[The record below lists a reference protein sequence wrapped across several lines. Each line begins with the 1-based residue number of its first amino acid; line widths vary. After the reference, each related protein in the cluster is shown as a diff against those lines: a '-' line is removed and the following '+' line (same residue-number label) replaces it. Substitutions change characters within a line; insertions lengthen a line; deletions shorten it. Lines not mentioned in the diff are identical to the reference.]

1 VIERSSA
8 GTERREPA
16 APGATGDAILTVD
29 SLSKHFGG
37 VRAVDDV
44 SLEIVPGRI
53 CSLIGPNGSGKSTM
67 INVLSGLYDPT
78 RGRISL
84 LGQDITRRRPD
95 ERVRLGLARTFQN
108 IRLFKGLSVLENV
121 MTGQHCRT
129 SSGLFRV
136 LLSPASRREEAAT
149 RRRALQELEFV
160 GLPDIAAALAG
171 SLAYGRQRLV
181 EIARALASDPILLLL
196 DEPAAGLNPHET
208 EALDR
213 ILRQIV
219 ARGITILLVEHDM
232 NLVMGVSDHITV
244 LNFGRKIAAG
254 TPEQVQADPAVIEAY
269 LGTGDARE
277 ADAQR

>member
-1 VIERSSA
+1 M
-8 GTERREPA
+8 
-16 APGATGDAILTVD
+16 TGDVLLAVD
-29 SLSKHFGG
+29 GLSKHFGG
-37 VRAVDDV
+37 VKAVDDV
-44 SLEIVPGRI
+44 SLEIAPGRI
-53 CSLIGPNGSGKSTM
+53 CSLIGPNGSGKSTL
-67 INVLSGLYDPT
+67 INVLSGLYGAT
-78 RGRISL
+78 RGSISL

-129 SSGLFRV
+129 SSGLFRA
-136 LLSPASRREEAAT
+136 LLHPASRREEAAT
-149 RRRALQELEFV
+149 RKRALRELEFV
-160 GLPDIAAALAG
+160 GLPDVAAAPAG

-181 EIARALASDPILLLL
+181 EIARALASDPTLLLL

-213 ILRQIV
+213 TLRQIV
-219 ARGITILLVEHDM
+219 GRGITVLLVEHDM

-244 LNFGRKIAAG
+244 LNFGRKISAG
-254 TPEQVQADPAVIEAY
+254 TPEQVQADPGVIEAY
-269 LGTGDARE
+269 LGTGDARG

>member
-1 VIERSSA
+1 MPTA
-8 GTERREPA
+8 GP
-16 APGATGDAILTVD
+16 GDAILTVD
-29 SLSKHFGG
+29 GLSKHFGG

-44 SLEIVPGRI
+44 SIEIASGRI

-67 INVLSGLYDPT
+67 INVLTGLYEPT

-84 LGQDITRRRPD
+84 LGQDITGRRPD

-136 LLSPASRREEAAT
+136 LFSPASRREEAAT
-149 RRRALQELEFV
+149 RRRALRELDFV
-160 GLPDIAAALAG
+160 GLSEVAGAPAG
-171 SLAYGRQRLV
+171 SLAYGRQRLA
-181 EIARALASDPILLLL
+181 EIARALASDPTLLLL

-208 EALDR
+208 EVLDE

-232 NLVMGVSDHITV
+232 NLVMGISDHITV

-269 LGTGDARE
+269 LGTGDVRE
-277 ADAQR
+277 VDAQR